1 MTISPRIAVSC
12 ALAVDWLIVFMARQ
26 SVALFAA
33 FVRSCSF
40 TAVPFPLLMP
50 PSLPPWLVLC
60 ALRCSAVL
68 AVLSLDL
75 LAVLTA
81 LAYLLCLLCCPLL
94 AVLLRC
100 CAHLHFHCAV
110 LAALCSLCCA
120 RCARC
125 AHGAVLLSL
134 THTLAANLFSTVT
147 LAWPS
152 VRLWLFLWSSLK
164 PPRHQNT
171 LTL

>member
-100 CAHLHFHCAV
+100 CAHLHFLTV
-110 LAALCSLCCA
+110 LCSL

-125 AHGAVLLSL
+125 AVLAVLTVLCCCPSLIRSLRTSFRRSLSHGRASGYGYFYGQVSNHHD
-134 THTLAANLFSTVT
+134 TKI
-147 LAWPS
+147 P
-152 VRLWLFLWSSLK
+152 
-164 PPRHQNT
+164 
-171 LTL
+171 